1 MAVAGMGE
9 TRDHVTKFVLGIVG
23 LVISINLVPI
33 ALDALN
39 VSGLPAILSSVIV
52 GLLIGAGI
60 LFYAIDTFF

>member
-1 MAVAGMGE
+1 MPAGME
-9 TRDHVTKFVLGIVG
+9 ATRDHVTKFVLGIVG
-23 LVISINLVPI
+23 LVISIQLVPV

-39 VSGLPAILSSVIV
+39 VTGLPALLSATIV